1 MQEDLMTSL
10 KSVKNVLE
18 DSGPATLNS
27 CKLFKRLELSSQMIG
42 WLQRPQCTPD

>member
-27 CKLFKRLELSSQMIG
+27 SNVLSFHPK
-42 WLQRPQCTPD
+42 W